1 MKKVLFL
8 TLFYSLDLFAMTE
21 SDAGRWVKDID
32 AYSAGIL
39 LHHIDP
45 FHSVSKDYFE
55 TEIKNVKRGLS
66 EKTEN
71 EVVVELMRLTNRIN
85 DGHTSFP
92 LWGRSLNS
100 FPVELKIFNGKI
112 YCVKST
118 DDQAYLLGARLDSID
133 GISSSEIIKKFS
145 EITPFSENEY
155 STMTRVAEYIPK
167 AEVLN
172 GLGIISNI
180 HEADFV
186 FELSNKTA
194 TYRLTSSQSPKFG
207 PNLTYRQKNIF
218 IPYKKI
224 DSDLWFGPSVDNK
237 TVYVNFRRYTSISK
251 MENLAED
258 LLDFINSHNS
268 KNLIIDLRDNYGGDF
283 FVGLKLAQ
291 FLVLADSIN
300 WKSGVYVLIDNVTFS
315 AAMSNAAQFS
325 QLLNAKLVGEPTGAM
340 PSGYQDMGQFKL
352 PSSKFDVTYSKRLY
366 HFTKDDKDALYP
378 DILIEHSIN
387 EYIGNNDRQLE
398 WILNDITGSKA
409 APSINFEPRQ

>member
-1 MKKVLFL
+1 MMKKVLFL

-45 FHSVSKDYFE
+45 FHSISKDYFE
-55 TEIKNVKRGLS
+55 IEIKNIKRGLS
-66 EKTEN
+66 SKTEN
-71 EVVVELMRLTNRIN
+71 EVVVELMRLTNKIN

-92 LWGRSLNS
+92 LWGHSLNS
-100 FPVELKIFNGKI
+100 FPVELKIFNGNI

-118 DDQAYLLGARLDSID
+118 DDQAHLLGARLDSIN
-133 GISSSEIIKKFS
+133 GIPSSEIIKKLS
-145 EITPFSENEY
+145 EITPFSENKY

-180 HEADFV
+180 HEANFG
-186 FELSNKTA
+186 FEISNKISTF
-194 TYRLTSSQSPKFG
+194 RLTSSESPKFG
-207 PNLTYRQKNIF
+207 QNLTYRQEKIF

-237 TVYVNFRRYTSISK
+237 TVYVNFRRYTSIPK
-251 MENLAED
+251 MENMAED

-325 QLLNAKLVGEPTGAM
+325 QLLNAKLVGEPTGAI

-352 PSSKFDVTYSKRLY
+352 PNSKLDVTYSKRLY

-378 DILIEHSIN
+378 DILIEHSIS
-387 EYIGNNDRQLE
+387 EYKGNRDRQLE
-398 WILNDITGSKA
+398 WILNDIKGKK
-409 APSINFEPRQ
+409 NGL